1 MMNEKLAIPC
11 RLTWHDSLLMVASR
25 LIWPIVMLAWF
36 GVAPSGGVDAHDWY
50 TELHQPG
57 TGRSCCG
64 RFDCRPLLPEQI
76 RYLASGT
83 MQFFLDDQWRDVDP
97 AVILELP
104 SPDGRVHAC
113 WNAASK
119 RLLCV
124 ILPGAL

>member
-1 MMNEKLAIPC
+1 
-11 RLTWHDSLLMVASR
+11 MVASR
-25 LIWPIVMLAWF
+25 LLWPITMLAWF
-36 GVAPSGGVDAHDWY
+36 GVVPSGGVDAHDWY
-50 TELHQPG
+50 TKLQQPG

-64 RFDCRPLLPEQI
+64 QFDCRPLLSWQI
-76 RYLASGT
+76 RYSASGT
-83 MQFFLDDQWRDVDP
+83 MQFLLDDQWRDVDP

-113 WNAASK
+113 WNSAGK